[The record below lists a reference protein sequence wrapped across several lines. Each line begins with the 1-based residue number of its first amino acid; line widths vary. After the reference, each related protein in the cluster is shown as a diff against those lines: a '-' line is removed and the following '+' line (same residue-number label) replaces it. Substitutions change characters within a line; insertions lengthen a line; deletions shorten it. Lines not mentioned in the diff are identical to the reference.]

1 MSSGNNQGEP
11 AFTLLMMIALLV
23 GLGWLIWHVS
33 HDFWMTYFFR
43 WVRFGELWPLHI
55 VTGNYGACLDWLR
68 GAQVNQAPP
77 AIVPLTESCFGS
89 RYLGGLS
96 SNVAQQY
103 YVLSMPP
110 LMALGAEA
118 MRFYRWPIAIACA
131 LIGYYMMFM
140 SPHNKFGTKHTLE
153 SLIKTQAKMWPV
165 IAPMITFNPTKFGRI
180 LGDMIPDKLPLFAEA
195 LSPEEWL
202 SWCRIGLTNG
212 LPDRDAARRAFIR
225 QLGPRW
231 NGMGGLPIH
240 IRGLMAA
247 FALKG
252 AQKRDRCDEF
262 LGKLALAWT
271 VEKGFR
277 PSSELISEIN
287 QILSDPELGGKIVP
301 IADRFAYRVTAILGV
316 LKWARANGGVL
327 APAQFIWV
335 RGEDRPLWYPLNN
348 LGRRS
353 FHSEGAGAM
362 AHFMEEDAARK
373 PLPIPRVD
381 TAIVTLNTY
390 LHDPDKKS
398 IPLPPREGDAK
409 KANS

>member
-11 AFTLLMMIALLV
+11 AFTLLMMVALVV
-23 GLGWLIWHVS
+23 GLCWLVWHNS

-43 WVRFGELWPLHI
+43 WLRYAELWPLHLA
-55 VTGNYGACLDWLR
+55 TGHYGACLDWLR
-68 GAQVNQAPP
+68 QAQLNQAQSS
-77 AIVPLTESCFGS
+77 IVPLTETCFGP
-89 RYLGGLS
+89 RYLASMPL
-96 SNVAQQY
+96 NVTQQY
-103 YVLSMPP
+103 YILSMPP
-110 LMALGAEA
+110 LIALGDEA
-118 MRFYRWPIAIACA
+118 MRFYRWPVIIACVLIA
-131 LIGYYMMFM
+131 LYITFM
-140 SPHNKFGTKHTLE
+140 SPRSKFGTKHTLE

-165 IAPMITFNPTKFGRI
+165 IAPIINFNPTKTGRI
-180 LGDMIPDKLPLFAEA
+180 LGDMIPDKLPMFAEA

-202 SWCRIGLTNG
+202 SWCQIGLTNG
-212 LPDRDAARRAFIR
+212 IPDRDAVRRAFIR

-231 NGMGGLPIH
+231 NGLNSLPVH

-252 AQKRDRCDEF
+252 SQKRDRSDEF
-262 LGKLALAWT
+262 LGKLALAWSP
-271 VEKGFR
+271 EKGFR
-277 PSSELISEIN
+277 PSSELTTEIN
-287 QILSDPELGGKIVP
+287 QILSDAELGGKIVP
-301 IADRFAYRVTAILGV
+301 IADRYAYRVTAILGV

-327 APAQFIWV
+327 APAQFIWM
-335 RGEDRPLWYPLNN
+335 RGEDRALWYPLNN

-390 LHDPDKKS
+390 LHDPDKKP

-409 KANS
+409 KA